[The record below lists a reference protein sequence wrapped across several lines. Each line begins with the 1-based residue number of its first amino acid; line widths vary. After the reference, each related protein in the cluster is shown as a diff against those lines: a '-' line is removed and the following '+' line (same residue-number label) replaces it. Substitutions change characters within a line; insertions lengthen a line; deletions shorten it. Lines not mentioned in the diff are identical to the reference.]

1 MITPTERAVLRQ
13 IIRRLVKAEVAESW
27 KGAGRWEDYELLEA
41 EVRAA
46 KRELRVFL
54 NRITRK
60 SPR

>member
-13 IIRRLVKAEVAESW
+13 IIRRLVRAEVAESW
-27 KGAGRWEDYELLEA
+27 KGSGPFEEYPLLEA
-41 EVRAA
+41 ETRAA